1 MLLQLVEPNHYE
13 KFCSD
18 TIVVICN
25 VLDNN
30 GGGDQDSMFELG
42 FSMNGDDDYRQLE
55 MNKDHEDS
63 QKKKQELLD
72 MIDRGINDYRASE
85 SNMYD
90 EMSMDDARSMV
101 ESLQGK
107 EEVNEDENDIIAQTK
122 ALLAGLKD
130 DQ

>member
-30 GGGDQDSMFELG
+30 GGGDQDSMFELD